1 MTGGR
6 FTLRRWLATFLLL
19 ATEVVWAQRLL
30 TSPDFSS
37 FTAGALGPPE
47 IRQLLPMAD
56 GGKLALGNFEVWYE
70 GRQFVDLLRFK
81 PDGEPDTQWQV
92 LANGRIDSVVPTSL
106 GTVLSGAFTYVNGVP
121 VTSPVLLSS
130 LGLGMVSLTQIPDA
144 RLVYGA
150 SFDESSGFAYV
161 VAWLNNDTYQ
171 TRRFNARTGELDAYW
186 RIQLA
191 KTSEGRP
198 TGGTAVDNQGGL
210 WISWVADTCFVG
222 CHTTRIARFSIA
234 EPGRELVAGLATSW
248 QRLPIFDGD
257 FAYLDAYRY
266 RIDNGVRDATWTNSD
281 QMATVGKGFA
291 YYVSYDEGSQ
301 SPAVPAGVAFRRASV
316 SGTGVYDAWIFRT
329 LAPQFSSERASYG
342 YGPVLRW
349 ALPGGYDDIAAVV
362 TEPKSDRA
370 ASLAL
375 MVRDVLVPEVEPTVV
390 EYYVPALK
398 HYFITGRKSEQDTL
412 DALPQTFQ
420 RTGMKFAAK
429 SSRYRDIPEQPVCRM
444 YAAPEKGG
452 SNSHFYGIGNDC
464 PTLNKLSGLKYEGYD
479 FSVLKPTGTGCAVDA
494 PNAVTRLFNNKATT
508 NDGNHRYVVS
518 AGTKAR
524 MVAQG
529 WVDEGVVF
537 CSTSVTD
544 ASN

>member
-1 MTGGR
+1 M
-6 FTLRRWLATFLLL
+6 RRCFVVLFLMLIAAT
-19 ATEVVWAQRLL
+19 AVSAQRIL
-30 TSPDFSS
+30 TTPDFSS
-37 FTAGALGPPE
+37 FTAGALASPE
-47 IRQLLPMAD
+47 IRQLLPLTD
-56 GGKLALGNFEVWYE
+56 GGKLVVGNFEVWYE
-70 GRQFVDLLRFK
+70 GKQFVDLLRLK

-106 GTVLSGAFTYVNGVP
+106 GTVLSGAFTYLNGVP

-130 LGLGMVSLTQIPDA
+130 IGLGMVSLAQIPDA
-144 RLVYGA
+144 RRVYGA
-150 SFDESSGFAYV
+150 SFDESSGLAYV
-161 VAWLNNDTYQ
+161 VAWLNDDTYQ
-171 TRRFNARTGELDAYW
+171 ARRFNARTGELDARW

-191 KTSEGRP
+191 MTTTGRP
-198 TGGTAVDNQGGL
+198 TGGTAIDNQGGL
-210 WISWVADTCFVG
+210 WISWVADTCFDG
-222 CHTTRIARFSIA
+222 CHTVKIARFSIA

-257 FAYLDAYRY
+257 FTYLDAYRY

-398 HYFITGRKSEQDTL
+398 HYFLTGRKIEQTAL
-412 DALPQTFQ
+412 DALPQSFT
-420 RTGMKFAAK
+420 RTGMTFAAK

-452 SNSHFYGIGNDC
+452 SNSHFYGIGGDC
-464 PTLNKLSGLKYEGYD
+464 PTLNKLSGLKYEGFD
-479 FSVLKPTGTGCAVDA
+479 FSVLKPTGTGCPADA
-494 PNAVTRLFNNKATT
+494 PNAVTRLFNNKAAT

-518 AGTKAR
+518 AATRAR
-524 MVAQG
+524 MEAQG